1 MKKTEVAY
9 HSIRARLLAGDLAP
23 SEKLTELAWAAEL
36 KTGRA
41 AVREALGRLAGEG
54 LVQRVRASY
63 RVTCPTTEDIH
74 EFRQLREIF
83 EIGALRTCAA
93 KGKIP
98 TVRLREIRAAA
109 NDFAR
114 LSARGY
120 LAGAREADL
129 AFHRAL
135 VAAAGN
141 HRLLH
146 LYQAANLPL
155 FQTTVGPAVRA
166 LDDYHQTQAEHEA
179 IVANLENSRFN
190 HAITA
195 LERHLRRGESS
206 VLSK

>member
-1 MKKTEVAY
+1 
-9 HSIRARLLAGDLAP
+9 
-23 SEKLTELAWAAEL
+23 L

-63 RVTCPTTEDIH
+63 RVTAPNPEDIH

-83 EIGALRTCAA
+83 EIGALRTCGAN
-93 KGKIP
+93 GKIP
-98 TVRLREIRAAA
+98 GVRLKEIRAAA

-155 FQTTVGPAVRA
+155 FQTTVGPAGRA
-166 LDDYHQTQAEHEA
+166 LDDYRQTQAEHEA
-179 IVANLENSRFN
+179 IVANLEDGRFN
-190 HAITA
+190 QAITA

>member
-1 MKKTEVAY
+1 MRKAESAY
-9 HSIRARLLAGDLAP
+9 QSIRAHLLAGDLAP
-23 SEKLTELAWAAEL
+23 SEKLTELAWVAEL
-36 KTGRA
+36 KTGRS

-63 RVTCPTTEDIH
+63 RVTAPTPKDIH

-83 EIGALRTCAA
+83 EIGALRTCGTN
-93 KGKIP
+93 GKIP
-98 TVRLREIRAAA
+98 AVRLKEIRAAA
-109 NDFAR
+109 NDFAQ

-155 FQTTVGPAVRA
+155 FQTTVGPAGRT
-166 LDDYHQTQAEHEA
+166 LDDYRQTQAEHEA
-179 IVANLENSRFN
+179 IVANLEDSRFTQ
-190 HAITA
+190 AITA
-195 LERHLRRGESS
+195 LERHLRRGENS